1 MTNTIFVTE
10 TSPKD
15 TKKSWFAQKKFHLS
29 EQLLQLGK
37 KKKKK
42 VFCAQNLLEAVTD
55 SVLSVQQ
62 VPAL

>member
-1 MTNTIFVTE
+1 MVCTE
-10 TSPKD
+10 EIPFIRT
-15 TKKSWFAQKKFHLS
+15 TTAA
-29 EQLLQLGK
+29 GK
-37 KKKKK
+37 KKKKKRK